1 MGLKDFSVLF
11 LFKPNSKYIFS
22 EDKSQKGQKTKLDEV
37 LRPLR
42 ELLSY
47 EEAEEDLEDQG
58 TEIEEAEMSNEG
70 TKFATF
76 LGLSFYQNILYNNFT
91 IKLLSKILSD
101 LSVGV
106 QLKSMWSLIR

>member
-42 ELLSY
+42 ELLSF
-47 EEAEEDLEDQG
+47 EEAEEDLEDQE

-70 TKFATF
+70 KKFNTF
-76 LGLSFYQNILYNNFT
+76 SHSQMKHYFFSY
-91 IKLLSKILSD
+91 LLT
-101 LSVGV
+101 
-106 QLKSMWSLIR
+106 

>member
-1 MGLKDFSVLF
+1 M
-11 LFKPNSKYIFS
+11 
-22 EDKSQKGQKTKLDEV
+22 
-37 LRPLR
+37 RPLR
-42 ELLSY
+42 ELLSF
-47 EEAEEDLEDQG
+47 EEAEEDLEDLEDQG